1 MSNWKLRSR
10 RYLSVLG
17 AGGLLVGCLTTVAIA
32 AVVSA
37 PAAHATD
44 PVPPPPAGFT
54 TVFSDDFAGAA
65 GSAPSSANW
74 FYDIGSGFGTGEI
87 ENTTSSTNNAYLDGS
102 GHLVLKAIDNGGT
115 WTSARLESTRDDFAA
130 PAGGELEMTA
140 SIEQPNP
147 ANGLGYWPAFWAL
160 GSPGR
165 TGGTWPT
172 EGEIDMMEDVN
183 GLNEASQTLHDASNS
198 PGHALIAC
206 PTTGCQTGY
215 NTYTVLINRTNT
227 SAETLEFIMDGVV
240 ESTITEASVGT
251 TAWQEAID
259 HGFYIIWDLAMG
271 GNYPN
276 GICNCTT
283 PTAATTSGASMSV
296 QYVAV
301 YEEGGNTTPTGTATA
316 TGQVTG
322 INGLCLGNENS
333 LNTEGNAIGVST
345 CNGSAGQSWSPYTD
359 STVRVQGGC
368 LDVESAGKTSGTLV
382 DWYPCNGTAAQG
394 WTHESNNELVNPNS
408 GLCLTDPGGN
418 TGSRLDI
425 ETCAASAQQLWTLP
439 TGSGSNTVTVTGPGN
454 QTSTVGT
461 AASLQV
467 SATDSASGQTLTYS
481 ATGLPAGLSINSSSG
496 LISGTPT
503 TAGTS
508 SVTVTAKDTTGAS
521 GSATFTWTVN
531 STITNTVTVTG
542 PGNQSGTVGTAASL
556 QIAASDSASGQTLT
570 YTATG
575 LPAGLSINSTSG
587 LISGTPTTA
596 GTSSVTVTAKDT
608 TGASG
613 SATFT
618 WTVGSGTVTGGVDI
632 SAGGPAAAPFVADED
647 FTGGAT
653 SNTTHAIT
661 TTGLTNPAPQSVY
674 QHNRYGNFSYAIP
687 GLTPGGSYT
696 VRLHFAEEY
705 WTTAGSRTFNVLING
720 TQVLTNFDIFATAGG
735 EFKGVIEPFTATA
748 SSTGAITIQFVTVKD
763 NAQVNGIE
771 ITPTGTSDTVTVTGP
786 GNQTSTVG
794 TAASLQIHASDS
806 ASGQT
811 LTYAATGLP
820 AGLSINSST
829 GLISGTPTTAGTS
842 TVTVTATDT
851 IGASGSATFTW
862 TVGSG
867 TVTGGVDIS
876 AGGPAAA
883 PFVAD
888 EDFTGGTPTTVTN
901 TISTTGVTNP
911 APQSVYQHNR
921 FGNFTYTIPGLTAGA
936 SYNVRLDFDEAYW
949 TTAGS
954 RTFNVLINGTQVL
967 TNFDIFATAGGEYKA
982 VAESFTATASSAGA
996 ITIQFVTVKDNAQIN
1011 GIEISPT

>member
-1 MSNWKLRSR
+1 MNYRKHRSR

-17 AGGLLVGCLTTVAIA
+17 TGVLLAGCLTTVAITT
-32 AVVSA
+32 VVGVPTA
-37 PAAHATD
+37 NADTVPA
-44 PVPPPPAGFT
+44 PPAGFT
-54 TVFSDDFAGAA
+54 TVFSDNFAGAA

-74 FYDIGSGFGTGEI
+74 FYDIGTGYGTGEI
-87 ENTTSSTNNAYLDGS
+87 ENTTSSTSNAYLDGN

-115 WTSARLESTRDDFAA
+115 WTSARLESTRDDFEA
-130 PAGGELEMTA
+130 PPGGELEMTA
-140 SIEQPNP
+140 SIEQPDP

-215 NTYTVLINRTNT
+215 NTYSVLINRTNT
-227 SAETLEFIMDGVV
+227 SAETLEFLMDGTV

-276 GICNCTT
+276 GISGETT
-283 PTAATTSGASMSV
+283 PTSATTSGASMSV
-296 QYVAV
+296 AYVAV
-301 YEEGGNTTPTGTATA
+301 YEEGGNSTPTGTATA
-316 TGQVTG
+316 TGQLTG
-322 INGLCLGNENS
+322 LDGLCMGNENS
-333 LNTEGNAIGVST
+333 LNTEGNPIGVSA
-345 CNGSAGQSWSPYTD
+345 CNGSAGQQWSPYTD

-368 LDVESAGKTSGTLV
+368 LDVVSAGTTSGTDV
-382 DWYPCNGTAAQG
+382 DWYPCNGTAAQN
-394 WTHESNNELVNPNS
+394 WTHESNGELVNPNS

-425 ETCAASAQQLWTLP
+425 ETCAASADQLWTLP
-439 TGSGSNTVTVTGPGN
+439 TGGGSG
-454 QTSTVGT
+454 
-461 AASLQV
+461 A
-467 SATDSASGQTLTYS
+467 
-481 ATGLPAGLSINSSSG
+481 
-496 LISGTPT
+496 
-503 TAGTS
+503 
-508 SVTVTAKDTTGAS
+508 
-521 GSATFTWTVN
+521 
-531 STITNTVTVTG
+531 NTVTVTG
-542 PGNQSGTVGTAASL
+542 PGNQSGTVGTASSL

-570 YTATG
+570 YTASG
-575 LPAGLSINSTSG
+575 LPAGLSINSTTG
-587 LISGTPTTA
+587 LITGTPTTA
-596 GTSSVTVTAKDT
+596 GTSTVTVTATDT

-613 SATFT
+613 QASFT
-618 WTVGSGTVTGGVDI
+618 WTVNPSGTGTGGVDI
-632 SAGGPAAAPFVADED
+632 SAGGPAASPYVADED

-653 SNTTHAIT
+653 SATTNAIS
-661 TTGLTNPAPQSVY
+661 TTGVTDPAPQSVY
-674 QHNRYGNFSYAIP
+674 QHNRYGNFTYTIP
-687 GLTPGGSYT
+687 GLTAGASYT

-735 EFKGVIEPFTATA
+735 EYKAVVEPFTATA
-748 SSTGAITIQFVTVKD
+748 SSTGTITIQFVTVKD
-763 NAQVNGIE
+763 NAQINGIE
-771 ITPTGTSDTVTVTGP
+771 ITPSGGSGANTVTVTGP

-794 TAASLQIHASDS
+794 TAASLQVAASDS

-811 LTYAATGLP
+811 LTYTATGLP
-820 AGLSINSST
+820 AGLSINSTS
-829 GLISGTPTTAGTS
+829 GLITGTPTTAGTS
-842 TVTVTATDT
+842 TVTVAATDT
-851 IGASGSATFTW
+851 TGATGQTTFTW
-862 TVGSG
+862 TVSSG
-867 TVTGGVDIS
+867 AGTGGVDIS

-883 PFVAD
+883 PYAAD
-888 EDFTGGTPTTVTN
+888 EDFTGGATASVTN
-901 TISTTGVTNP
+901 AISTTGVTDP

-921 FGNFTYTIPGLTAGA
+921 YGNFTYTIPGFTAGA
-936 SYNVRLDFDEAYW
+936 SYTVRLHFAEEYW

-982 VAESFTATASSAGA
+982 VVEQFTATASSTGT
-996 ITIQFVTVKDNAQIN
+996 ITIQFVTVKDNAQVN
-1011 GIEISPT
+1011 GIEIQPA